1 MPSLKKI
8 LSTHTDPII
17 NPRNGAVTTSVA
29 GIVLIAVLMLMVE
42 SEVDGM
48 RIGEDGRQI
57 VMAYIVKAGIWRM
70 PSSAG
75 TVQASDNDVLWM
87 HCLCETRIT
96 IYDVCLDLKY
106 ISCIFGTVQG
116 YGFMNKKTRSRKW
129 KLQAALIFS

>member
-57 VMAYIVKAGIWRM
+57 VMAYIVKAGI
-70 PSSAG
+70 
-75 TVQASDNDVLWM
+75 
-87 HCLCETRIT
+87 
-96 IYDVCLDLKY
+96 
-106 ISCIFGTVQG
+106 
-116 YGFMNKKTRSRKW
+116 
-129 KLQAALIFS
+129 